1 AGRARR
7 APARPP
13 PSPRRRSRSRAPP
26 GASPR
31 RGAAGPEGPR
41 AAAAAA
47 PAARAARPARRA
59 RRGARPSRAG
69 GSSPE
74 VVETA
79 AARDTHDAAVGS
91 THAHHGT
98 AGEEAADE
106 REAAPEPRRHAAQR
120 RLARGGHRDHELVV
134 LACLRGEGRRAP
146 AERAPAGTGY
156 REPAE
161 IDLRPHPARPAELP
175 HVLDEPVAHVD

>member
-1 AGRARR
+1 
-7 APARPP
+7 
-13 PSPRRRSRSRAPP
+13 P

-31 RGAAGPEGPR
+31 PGAAGPEGPR

-79 AARDTHDAAVGS
+79 ARDTHDAAVGS

-106 REAAPEPRRHAAQR
+106 REATPEPRRHAAER
-120 RLARGGHRDHELVV
+120 RDGHRRASRAVPPP
-134 LACLRGEGRRAP
+134 RRS
-146 AERAPAGTGY
+146 R
-156 REPAE
+156 
-161 IDLRPHPARPAELP
+161 RP
-175 HVLDEPVAHVD
+175 